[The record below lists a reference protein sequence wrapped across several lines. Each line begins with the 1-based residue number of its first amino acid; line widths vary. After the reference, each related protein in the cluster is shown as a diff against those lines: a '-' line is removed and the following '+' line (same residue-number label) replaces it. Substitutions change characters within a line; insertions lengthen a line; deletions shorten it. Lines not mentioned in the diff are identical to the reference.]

1 MATVVIPEQL
11 TNRQIV
17 RLAAAISIDNMDSIA
32 EGYMGIEPETVK
44 NLQDE
49 NRGKAQAF
57 NSAIL
62 RYWANKDPYNQA
74 EVGWSHFNVKLYFP

>member
-1 MATVVIPEQL
+1 MEFCGHSERL

-17 RLAAAISIDNMDSIA
+17 RLAAAISTDNLESIA

-57 NSAIL
+57 NRAIL
-62 RYWANKDPYNQA
+62 RYWANKHPENQVQ
-74 EVGWSHFNVKLYFP
+74 VGWTHFNFKL